1 MSDSVNKP
9 YGMRPI
15 RTGNG
20 SPYMGE
26 AQLYHIPSTDTN
38 AYFIGRPVTL
48 LGTGDGTG
56 VPSVTIG
63 VAGSAI
69 LGPIVGVHPV
79 KPVSP
84 SLLGTSLT
92 LEDTS
97 IPATKTRD
105 FYVMVCDDPDII
117 FQMQQNSGDLQAADI
132 GLNVNFAIASP
143 TNTQQ
148 YDASV
153 IAAATKATTI
163 TLNLRL
169 LGTVQR
175 EDNPIAT
182 SATST
187 FADWIVRINN
197 HVFRPGTVGV

>member
-1 MSDSVNKP
+1 MSNAVNKP

-15 RTGNG
+15 RSGNG

-48 LGTGDGTG
+48 LGDGDVSG
-56 VPSVTIG
+56 VPSVVVG

-69 LGPIVGVHPV
+69 LGPVVGVHPV
-79 KPVSP
+79 KPINP
-84 SLLGTSLT
+84 SLLGTSLS
-92 LEDTS
+92 LEDTF

-105 FYVMVCDDPDII
+105 YYVMVADDPDLVY
-117 FQMQQNSGDLQAADI
+117 QVQQNESATLTSANI
-132 GLNVNFAIASP
+132 GQNANFLITSP
-143 TNTQQ
+143 SNNQQ
-148 YDASV
+148 YDATV
-153 IAAATKATTI
+153 IQASSAAVTS

-175 EDNPIAT
+175 DDNPIGA
-182 SATST
+182 SQ
-187 FADWIVRINN
+187 FADWVAKINN
-197 HVFRPGTVGV
+197 HVFRGGTTGV